1 MTETV
6 IGLLRHGQTD
16 WNIDMRLQGTTDI
29 PLNETGKAQAIEVA
43 QYISAADWDDLISSP
58 LSRAVDTADLV
69 GREIG
74 MNRSAV
80 EPLLLERAFGI
91 GEGLTYDEWR
101 EQFRDLSVIPG
112 GESLVELA
120 DRCWKLLDELVA
132 KHRGRRVLAVSHG
145 ALIRKVIELV
155 SKNTL
160 PLPGERFGNAS
171 LSVIAHTDASGW
183 QILSFNPH
191 TYRGE
196 PLRSTPVADEP
207 LV

>member
-1 MTETV
+1 LTETV

-29 PLNETGKAQAIEVA
+29 PLNETGKAQALEVA
-43 QYISAADWDDLISSP
+43 KFISATDWDDLISSP
-58 LSRAVDTADLV
+58 LSRAADTADIV
-69 GREIG
+69 GRAIG

-120 DRCWKLLDELVA
+120 DRCWKLLDHLA
-132 KHRGRRVLAVSHG
+132 TRHRGRRVLAVSHG
-145 ALIRKVIELV
+145 ALIRKLIELV
-155 SKNTL
+155 SNNAL

-171 LSVIAHTDASGW
+171 LSVLAHTDETGW

-191 TYRGE
+191 TYKGE
-196 PLRSTPVADEP
+196 PIR
-207 LV
+207 